1 MTFPLST
8 GREGAG
14 GEYKKAFAYFC
25 IMYTIRDTDFSSEWK
40 FTMSR
45 SSGKGGQNV
54 NKLATKVELHFDYL
68 NSSLLNEE
76 QKNLVTKKLE
86 GFINKDGILKIT
98 SQEDRSQLL
107 NKQNTIEKFYN
118 LLEKAFKKNKKRIP
132 TKRSRQSKL
141 KRLKTK
147 KIHSEKKRL
156 RTGRDF

>member
-1 MTFPLST
+1 
-8 GREGAG
+8 
-14 GEYKKAFAYFC
+14 
-25 IMYTIRDTDFSSEWK
+25 MYNIRDTDFSSEWK

-54 NKLATKVELHFDYL
+54 NKLSTKVELHFDYL

-76 QKNLVTKKLE
+76 QKALVANKLA
-86 GFINKDGILKIT
+86 GFINKEGILKIV

-107 NKQNTIEKFYN
+107 NKQNTIEKFYI
-118 LLEKAFKKNKKRIP
+118 LLEKAFKKKKKRIP
-132 TKRSRQSKL
+132 TKRSKQSKL